1 MIMKKTTIILYIVI
15 SVITIFYSYQGGR
28 GNPYLPIAI
37 AVCVELMAYLYANRA
52 VKTTLLNFSTLFI
65 LLIFLFHFGQVL
77 LIAFFPDMITLY
89 SFRIVVDYFSDEQ
102 ACYAL
107 RLMNIAFVSISLGTL
122 LPSSTYK
129 QKRNALKN
137 INYHLLAKKIIIFTF
152 PFKLIIDLLTVYK
165 SFTIGF
171 EQTSQWLQSS
181 PNFIRAFG
189 NISMVGF
196 GILIV
201 TLSVQPQKQK
211 KTFLFVLIYL
221 AVLMLSGWRSE
232 NVAYLVIF
240 AYLYLSTRPK
250 MKWKNIIIYAVA
262 GYFML
267 CFVQVAA
274 DMRTSSDRSVA
285 GYSDM
290 MSTMLFGGGLLFF
303 DAMRELGNTGYTA
316 ECVLINWLSNFDPS
330 WGKSY
335 ILGLSAIFPNLT
347 GLAGQL
353 TEEATFA
360 TQLQDHNLV
369 LTEYYNIGGSIL
381 GEFFFNFGVVGGI
394 VFAFLV
400 GKMIGWFSYNAHRSL
415 RSGQYY
421 FLIFAIP
428 VMFALLYWVR
438 DTFGHLIR
446 DVVWAILLSLIIL
459 NSMKHKC
466 TSKA

>member
-1 MIMKKTTIILYIVI
+1 MKKTAILLYIVI
-15 SVITIFYSYQGGR
+15 SIITIVYSYQGG
-28 GNPYLPIAI
+28 GNNPFLPIAI
-37 AVCVELMAYLYANRA
+37 SVCVELVAYLYANKA
-52 VKTTLLNFSTLFI
+52 VKTTLLNYSTLFI

-77 LIAFFPDMITLY
+77 LIAFFPDMITLF
-89 SFRIVVDYFSDEQ
+89 SFRIVVDYFSDAQ

-129 QKRNALKN
+129 QKRNALQN
-137 INYHLLAKKIIIFTF
+137 INYHQLAKKIIIFTF
-152 PFKLIIDLLTVYK
+152 PFKLIIDLLTVYN

-171 EQTSQWLQSS
+171 EQTSQWLQSI

-196 GILIV
+196 GILLV
-201 TLSVQPQKQK
+201 SLSITPQKQK
-211 KTFLFVLIYL
+211 KVFIFILVYL

-232 NVAYLVIF
+232 NVAYLAIF

-274 DMRTSSDRSVA
+274 DMRTSSDRSMA

-290 MSTMLFGGGLLFF
+290 MSTMLFGGGLLVF

-335 ILGLSAIFPNLT
+335 FQGLSAIFPNLT

-353 TEEATFA
+353 TEDAAFA
-360 TQLQDHNLV
+360 SQLQKHNMV

-394 VFAFLV
+394 IFAFVV
-400 GKMIGWFSYNAHRSL
+400 GKLIGWFSYNAHRSL
-415 RSGQYY
+415 KSGQYY

-428 VMFALLYWVR
+428 VMFASLYWVR

-446 DVVWAILLSLIIL
+446 DVVWGILLCMFIL
-459 NSMKHKC
+459 NGARSKR
-466 TSKA
+466 TSRA